1 VKILVLGGTGDMG
14 RRAVLD
20 LAQAPDVSVL
30 TIAGRSVK
38 KAETLAQQ
46 VGAKARAASVD
57 VNDHARLVALM
68 REHDVVAGAV
78 GPYYRYEVPL
88 AKAAIEAGTPYV
100 SICDDFDAAER
111 VLELDAEARARG
123 VTVITG
129 AGWTPGLTNILVKK
143 AVMEL
148 DEAQEA
154 HVSWA
159 ASASDSQGVAV
170 LYHML
175 HILTGDIP
183 TFMEGERRLVPAG
196 SEKRPVDFGPPM
208 GAVRVYHV
216 GHPEPVTLPRFLPQL
231 RTVTLRG
238 GLLEGYLNTL
248 GILIG
253 RSGLTRSETRR
264 DRLVRLLSW
273 STGLLRRIG
282 ALKAPVSGA
291 HVEVRGVKDGRP
303 AAITYSTTGPMAD
316 LTALPLAVAALMIG
330 RGQVQR
336 KGVFAPEAEDGIDPD
351 RFLDELAKRGITL
364 RKSVDGV
371 S

>member
-1 VKILVLGGTGDMG
+1 
-14 RRAVLD
+14 
-20 LAQAPDVSVL
+20 
-30 TIAGRSVK
+30 
-38 KAETLAQQ
+38 
-46 VGAKARAASVD
+46 
-57 VNDHARLVALM
+57 
-68 REHDVVAGAV
+68 
-78 GPYYRYEVPL
+78 
-88 AKAAIEAGTPYV
+88 
-100 SICDDFDAAER
+100 
-111 VLELDAEARARG
+111 
-123 VTVITG
+123 
-129 AGWTPGLTNILVKK
+129 
-143 AVMEL
+143 
-148 DEAQEA
+148 
-154 HVSWA
+154 
-159 ASASDSQGVAV
+159 V